1 LTKNGNIIALLLLL
15 IVSTAPVHSLELKTR
30 LSVATIAGNAYVSL
44 HALTDRLNLDS
55 SFDIITG
62 RGKIY
67 RGSNFTV
74 YQEGICAILLNGK
87 LKKYRYPVT
96 RREGELFIPV
106 QFAIDLLAEYV
117 PGSKITCGASSLEIV
132 FPSPGKETPR
142 TPETQPA
149 RDAQPSAYGK
159 DMIRFII
166 IDPGHGG
173 KDPGAIGKGGVYEKH
188 ITLEIAKKLA
198 RYLETNLRGVRVVH
212 TRNNDTFIELGRRID
227 IANARLKENEN
238 GLFISIHINASISP
252 RISGFETYVLSQN
265 PSNEDARATAALENN
280 VIILE
285 DREQAKKYDDAA
297 HMEAFMLTAQIQKES
312 AMLAESIQSSIDATI
327 SEFKSRGVKK
337 ADFYVLRGALMP
349 SVLVEAGYI
358 TNTRELRY
366 LQKSGHQDKIARGI
380 GKGIIQFINKY
391 NAMIKK

>member
-1 LTKNGNIIALLLLL
+1 
-15 IVSTAPVHSLELKTR
+15 
-30 LSVATIAGNAYVSL
+30 
-44 HALTDRLNLDS
+44 
-55 SFDIITG
+55 
-62 RGKIY
+62 
-67 RGSNFTV
+67 
-74 YQEGICAILLNGK
+74 
-87 LKKYRYPVT
+87 
-96 RREGELFIPV
+96 
-106 QFAIDLLAEYV
+106 
-117 PGSKITCGASSLEIV
+117 
-132 FPSPGKETPR
+132 
-142 TPETQPA
+142 
-149 RDAQPSAYGK
+149 
-159 DMIRFII
+159 M
-166 IDPGHGG
+166 
-173 KDPGAIGKGGVYEKH
+173 YEKH

-380 GKGIIQFINKY
+380 GKGIIQFIINTTP
-391 NAMIKK
+391 